1 MKRMGV
7 PVKKEDRIYTYAD
20 YLAWPDEERWE
31 LIDGVAYDMSPAPG
45 RKHQGIVG
53 IVFNEIFQYLKDQ
66 PCEVYVAPFD
76 VRLAEEPGAPEEKI
90 INVVQPD
97 ASVYCREA
105 DQLDEA
111 GALAPPD
118 IAVEV
123 LSPCTSVKDQREKL
137 ALYERFGVKEYWI
150 IDPAN
155 ETLSVY
161 TLAAARKSAGLPRG
175 NTDRPPEG
183 AGLPLGGYGKPEVY
197 GREDTFA
204 SRILEGFTLDVG
216 ELFA

>member
-1 MKRMGV
+1 MKRMGL

-31 LIDGVAYDMSPAPG
+31 LIDGAAYDKSPAPG

-53 IVFNEIFQYLKDQ
+53 EVFRKTADYLDDK
-66 PCEVYVAPFD
+66 PCAVYVAPFD
-76 VRLAEEPGAPEEKI
+76 VRLADKPGAPEEEI

-97 ASVYCREA
+97 VSVYCRET
-105 DQLDEA
+105 DQLDDA
-111 GALAPPD
+111 GAVAAPD

-137 ALYERFGVKEYWI
+137 GLYERFGVKEYWI

-161 TLAAARKSAGLPRG
+161 TLAAARKSAGLPRES
-175 NTDRPPEG
+175 TDRPPEG
-183 AGLPLGGYGKPEVY
+183 AGLPPEGYGKPEVY

-204 SRILEGFTLDVG
+204 SRILEGFTLEVG
-216 ELFA
+216 GLFG